1 MTKKI
6 VLIAAFIFAAA
17 LPAQQI
23 NVKFGYIMPFQSSDL
38 WDDNI
43 YNLAYEKA
51 DFNAL
56 NFSIEYQHQFHRNFS
71 FYVEGGRY
79 KRTVNSEY
87 RDYEYQDGSPI
98 VQSMHLDLT
107 SLEMG
112 IKINLLPSRSRF
124 SPYIGAGAGLYF
136 WKYEQYGEF
145 IDFDEFEVYDG
156 FADQEAVTLGF
167 HVKGGLSMRIN
178 RSFGLLLEAKAH
190 FAEGD
195 LGEYFEGFE
204 PFDLGALSLSAGF
217 QFYF

>member
-6 VLIAAFIFAAA
+6 VLIAAFIIAAA

-124 SPYIGAGAGLYF
+124 SPYIGA
-136 WKYEQYGEF
+136 F
-145 IDFDEFEVYDG
+145 ISG
-156 FADQEAVTLGF
+156 NTSNTANSSI
-167 HVKGGLSMRIN
+167 SMSSRYTT
-178 RSFGLLLEAKAH
+178 
-190 FAEGD
+190 D
-195 LGEYFEGFE
+195 L
-204 PFDLGALSLSAGF
+204 PTRRP
-217 QFYF
+217 